1 MAASH
6 PRQIGR
12 YEVFGELGHGGFGR
26 VYRAYDPTVGRPVAL
41 KVLSDVSNDM
51 LTRFRNEAKVAGNL
65 RHNSIVTVYEYG
77 THDGAPFLA
86 MEYLEGEDLHH
97 VISSRRPLSLLDK
110 CNIMSQVAD
119 GLLYAHNNG
128 VIHRDMKPA
137 NIMVLRDGAV
147 KIMDFGIARLTRTPD
162 ATRLTQEGYLIG
174 TLRYMAPE
182 QLASADFDARSDIFA
197 YGVIF
202 YELLAGRHPFEAP
215 DAQSLMYKLSFEEP
229 APIGMAAPEVP
240 DPLQQVILKTLRKD
254 RERRYQSLSEIKF
267 DTEPIRIELQ
277 KARASELLLQARSLL
292 EEESLEP
299 AQKVVQE
306 ALALEP
312 ANTTARQLR
321 EKIQQNLQK
330 RILQPR
336 IEGLL
341 SSGEEHLAGRRFRE
355 AVQAFESAL
364 ALDEGN
370 SYIRGRVEEA
380 RALVDHAGRAD
391 QLLTEARREFEQQN
405 LTAAYR
411 MISEALRHDPR
422 NPEAAEFLKTIE
434 TYAERRQAEQR
445 VDDAIRKVQGL
456 LLIPAYDQAIAV
468 LAPLNQ
474 DSPRIRECLERVR
487 SEKAAY
493 ERKQKLRKE
502 MTEAT
507 DLLRSS
513 RFDEA
518 ARRLEALRK
527 EFPEDQEAAD
537 LLAYALREQ
546 SAVARTKAVEEA
558 AAEARARS
566 RQNDFEG
573 ALAVLESASKQYPGE
588 SSLLR
593 LLNSVMGNK
602 SAWERENAIRAAIAS
617 CESLR
622 SERRIEEAIEAIK
635 AALTVHGGEPRL
647 ASLAR
652 QLEDECARER
662 RNEAVRK
669 ISRRAEELLAAKLPE
684 AAVETLQ
691 KGLKRYAGDAVLE
704 RALKLAREQVLNR
717 EKARAADRAA
727 AIDKLGR
734 EAGAR
739 AASGDFEAAL
749 ELLDEGLRKWPDA
762 GSLADLRGSTLA
774 LRDRSVK
781 RARALRE
788 LSEIQRSALQQS
800 GTREA
805 AELVALA
812 SRITSEYPQDQE
824 IQSIA
829 AAPIALL
836 SDLLRAGQLLA
847 DGNFQVVLEI
857 CRRRLEQYPRQPAFL
872 EFQREA
878 EYGQKRAQI
887 QELQRCAAAEPDLAR
902 RCRILEQALK
912 QHPNEGVIADEL
924 HFTGNKLAL
933 VNSIVD
939 EARARER
946 LGRWEEALEKWKSLL
961 AVYAEYPGLKTQIE
975 RAQQSARKSRSPA
988 TSPAQTTPTKARRRI
1003 RVLIA
1008 GGAAAALLAG
1018 GIFAF
1023 RARRPADIP
1032 TSAAVNV
1039 PTTASKAPAVS
1050 PALPETPAVDSKK
1063 PDNPPPSADRTPA
1076 PARPEQFR
1084 SDKAVRQERRQVAMP
1099 TVAKPVPVQ
1108 VPAPAPPPPPDPKQ
1122 IDAQEWAQTANS
1134 TNPDEFD
1141 SFIRNHPG
1149 SAHLEQARGR
1159 AAELRLQARARTAQ
1173 QLDQTAWEKL
1183 DQRNREQLEDYVSRF
1198 PSGMHVQ
1205 EARARIADAE
1215 RQAAEALAAQRA
1227 REQRD
1232 QEQARHASEQQAIVG
1247 VLKEFEAAYNK
1258 RDLAALQRIW
1268 KALPAATYRQQFRDA
1283 KDLTF
1288 QLQLMGQPEIAGNS
1302 AVATCARTMS
1312 YRGQSGGLQ
1321 THSGHVRI
1329 TLTREPSG
1337 WMIRTIE
1344 SK

>member
-137 NIMVLRDGAV
+137 NIMVLHDGAV

-229 APIGMAAPEVP
+229 APLGKAAP
-240 DPLQQVILKTLRKD
+240 DSLQQVILKTLRKD

-321 EKIQQNLQK
+321 EAIQQSIQK

-341 SSGEEHLAGRRFRE
+341 SSGEEHLAGRRFLE

-391 QLLTEARREFEQQN
+391 QLLAEARREFEQQN

-445 VDDAIRKVQGL
+445 VDDAIRKFQGL
-456 LLIPAYDQAIAV
+456 LLIPDYDQALAV

-487 SEKAAY
+487 SEKASY
-493 ERKQKLRKE
+493 ERKQKFRKE

-518 ARRLEALRK
+518 ARRLEVLRK
-527 EFPEDQEAAD
+527 EFPEDREAAD

-546 SAVARTKAVEEA
+546 SAVARTKAIGEA
-558 AAEARARS
+558 AADARARV
-566 RQNDFEG
+566 RQNNFEG
-573 ALAVLESASKQYPGE
+573 ALAVLEKALEQYPGE
-588 SSLLR
+588 SSLLG
-593 LLNSVMGNK
+593 LLNSVMRDK
-602 SAWERENAIRAAIAS
+602 SAWERENAIRAAITS

-622 SERRIEEAIEAIK
+622 SERRFEEAIEAIK
-635 AALTVHGGEPRL
+635 AALTVHGGESRL

-652 QLEDECARER
+652 QLEKEWAQER
-662 RNEAVRK
+662 RNQAVRK
-669 ISRRAEELLAAKLPE
+669 ISRRAEELLAAKQPE

-691 KGLKRYAGDAVLE
+691 KGLKG
-704 RALKLAREQVLNR
+704 
-717 EKARAADRAA
+717 
-727 AIDKLGR
+727 
-734 EAGAR
+734 
-739 AASGDFEAAL
+739 
-749 ELLDEGLRKWPDA
+749 
-762 GSLADLRGSTLA
+762 
-774 LRDRSVK
+774 
-781 RARALRE
+781 
-788 LSEIQRSALQQS
+788 
-800 GTREA
+800 
-805 AELVALA
+805 
-812 SRITSEYPQDQE
+812 
-824 IQSIA
+824 
-829 AAPIALL
+829 
-836 SDLLRAGQLLA
+836 
-847 DGNFQVVLEI
+847 
-857 CRRRLEQYPRQPAFL
+857 
-872 EFQREA
+872 
-878 EYGQKRAQI
+878 
-887 QELQRCAAAEPDLAR
+887 
-902 RCRILEQALK
+902 
-912 QHPNEGVIADEL
+912 
-924 HFTGNKLAL
+924 
-933 VNSIVD
+933 
-939 EARARER
+939 
-946 LGRWEEALEKWKSLL
+946 
-961 AVYAEYPGLKTQIE
+961 
-975 RAQQSARKSRSPA
+975 
-988 TSPAQTTPTKARRRI
+988 TSPAPTTTKRARRRI

-1008 GGAAAALLAG
+1008 GGAAAASLAG

-1023 RARRPADIP
+1023 RTRRPADIP
-1032 TSAAVNV
+1032 MSAAVDV
-1039 PTTASKAPAVS
+1039 PATASPSPAAS

-1063 PDNPPPSADRTPA
+1063 PDNPPQSADKTPA
-1076 PARPEQFR
+1076 PARPEQLR
-1084 SDKAVRQERRQVAMP
+1084 PGKAVRLERRQVAMA

-1108 VPAPAPPPPPDPKQ
+1108 VPVPAPAPPPDPKQ
-1122 IDAQEWAQTANS
+1122 IDAQEWAQVANS
-1134 TNPDEFD
+1134 TNLDDFD

-1159 AAELRLQARARTAQ
+1159 AAELRQQARARAAQ
-1173 QLDQTAWEKL
+1173 QLDQTAWEKV
-1183 DQRNREQLEDYVSRF
+1183 DQKNREQLEDYLSRF
-1198 PSGMHVQ
+1198 PSGMHTQ
-1205 EARARIADAE
+1205 EARARLADAE
-1215 RQAAEALAAQRA
+1215 RQAAEALAAQRS
-1227 REQRD
+1227 REQKE
-1232 QEQARHASEQQAIVG
+1232 QEQARHAAEQQAILG
-1247 VLKEFEAAYNK
+1247 ILREFEAAYNR

-1268 KALPAATYRQQFRDA
+1268 KALPVTTYRQQFRDA

-1302 AVATCARTMS
+1302 AIANCTRTIS
-1312 YRGQSGGLQ
+1312 YKGQSGGLQ
-1321 THSGHVRI
+1321 THSEHVKL
-1329 TLTREPSG
+1329 TLTREQSG
-1337 WMIRTIE
+1337 WVIRAIE
-1344 SK
+1344 LK